1 MVCTRLGQLPTLSQS
16 KLEPSSAVGLEVDEV
31 CRTPYKSSLLEV
43 RRHGGGSTAESKMEM
58 LSVLLLCILLRAYD
72 TEG

>member
-1 MVCTRLGQLPTLSQS
+1 MQEQCFVRLKLGQREEQRLSQ
-16 KLEPSSAVGLEVDEV
+16 VDEV